1 MQSPFEEFL
10 MGRGEHLRAKV
21 KWGEFCI
28 HHLRG
33 LGLIAPKDGLVA
45 LLCKWALKALELG
58 DLNLKIM
65 LQYSLRNLKCKPSK
79 HAM

>member
-1 MQSPFEEFL
+1 MQGS
-10 MGRGEHLRAKV
+10 RAKV

-33 LGLIAPKDGLVA
+33 LGLIASKEGLAA
-45 LLCKWALKALELG
+45 LLCKWVLKALEVG

-65 LQYSLRNLKCKPSK
+65 LLYSLRNLKCKRSK
-79 HAM
+79 PAM